1 MRPTWWSTRTTAAF
15 SDVSGLIGLGLTV
28 HSVLLGF
35 AGLNV
40 HFFSL
45 MQYCRRNI
53 VQGAFAIIFPRKS
66 SAAADATILDRK
78 STRLNSSHQII
89 SYAVFCLKKKKKK
102 KITKI
107 NKND

>member
-1 MRPTWWSTRTTAAF
+1 
-15 SDVSGLIGLGLTV
+15 LTV

-53 VQGAFAIIFPRKS
+53 VQAVFAIIFPKKEQHRSGCDDSGCVVGKS
-66 SAAADATILDRK
+66 
-78 STRLNSSHQII
+78 
-89 SYAVFCLKKKKKK
+89 
-102 KITKI
+102 
-107 NKND
+107 